1 MPDRPDSR
9 LPTSAADA
17 DRAYAEWCRHEPQGS
32 PARRDAA
39 RRRAEAM
46 GDAYSAV
53 DWALECLAGY
63 RYREGQEALAEA
75 RRRDP
80 RFLAPRWMAFQYPLD
95 PSPAGEAE
103 QATFARRWREELSWF
118 ESQDFHRPDMA
129 PQVWPCIGSATPFH
143 LHYLE
148 DAIPEMGR
156 YGGLVARMMSALD
169 PGMAPRPMRSGRRRI
184 AVVSAHLREHTVA
197 RLFLPLFE
205 GLDRER
211 FELHFLDLEPGAP
224 EWQARLA
231 AAGTRH
237 GGPRPVIAWRQLLGV
252 LEPDVIVYPEI
263 GMEPVHQGLAA
274 LRLAP
279 VQACLWG
286 HPVTCGLPTIDHAL
300 VPDALEPA
308 GADAHYHER
317 LVRLPGLGHGLASP
331 SEQASGAPIEGF
343 RRDEAGAIEILCAQS
358 VFKLLPAQDVVFAR
372 ILRALPQARL
382 HLTPLVPEATV
393 ADLRARLRPVFERE
407 GVDLDARVVMHARM
421 PLERF
426 QALAT
431 ACDFGLDTLGW
442 SGGMSALDLLPQGLP
457 IVAIEGPTM
466 RSRQTAALLKWLD
479 TPEPIARD
487 ADDMVNV
494 AHRLGSDAALRT
506 RLRAQLRERASRLY
520 ASADTQRTFAD
531 FLATVQPARTP
542 SPSPDGVGRS
552 AQA

>member
-1 MPDRPDSR
+1 MPDRPDLR
-9 LPTSAADA
+9 FPTSAAVA
-17 DRAYAEWCRHEPQGS
+17 DRAYAESCRHEPRGS

-39 RRRAEAM
+39 RRRAEAL

-63 RYREGQEALAEA
+63 RYREAHEALAEA

-80 RFLAPRWMAFQYPLD
+80 RFLAARWMAFQYPLD
-95 PSPAGEAE
+95 PSPASEAE
-103 QATFARRWREELSWF
+103 QAAFVRRWREELAWF
-118 ESQDFHRPDMA
+118 EAQDFHRPDMA

-156 YGGLVARMMSALD
+156 YGRLVARMMSALD
-169 PGMAPRPMRSGRRRI
+169 PGMPPRRMRTGRRRI

-197 RLFLPLFE
+197 RLFLPMFE

-231 AAGTRH
+231 AAGIRH
-237 GGPRPVIAWRQLLGV
+237 AGPRPALAWRQLLGV

-263 GMEPVHQGLAA
+263 GMEPMHQGLAA

-279 VQACLWG
+279 VQVCLWG
-286 HPVTCGLPTIDHAL
+286 HPTTSGLPTIDYAL
-300 VPDALEPA
+300 VPDAIEPA
-308 GADAHYHER
+308 LAAAHYHER
-317 LVRLPGLGHGLASP
+317 LVRLPGLGHGLAAP
-331 SEQASGAPIEGF
+331 PVRISGAPIEGV
-343 RRDEAGAIEILCAQS
+343 RRDDSDAIEILCAQS

-372 ILRALPQARL
+372 ILKALPQARL
-382 HLTPLVPEATV
+382 HLTPLVPEDTI
-393 ADLRARLRPVFERE
+393 ADLRARMRPAFERE
-407 GVDLDARVVMHARM
+407 GVDLDARVVMHAPM
-421 PLERF
+421 PLARF
-426 QALAT
+426 QALAA

-494 AHRLGSDAALRT
+494 AHRLGSDVALRT
-506 RLRAQLRERASRLY
+506 RLQRQLRERASRLY
-520 ASADTQRTFAD
+520 ASADTLHAFAD
-531 FLATVQPARTP
+531 FLATVEPERM
-542 SPSPDGVGRS
+542 PSPDGFDRT
-552 AQA
+552 ART